1 MPDRAARDGAPG
13 TTTPRG
19 EVAPRLPA
27 RVAALR
33 GHRVP
38 EAGPAALRVLGAAR
52 ARLRRR
58 RGRVMKYFSYVQ
70 DEFQQVFLNTSANMR
85 SFSFL
90 FPMTTSNVVHAFAAS
105 SSVIRE
111 VALFSVCLVRPFYR
125 ILFRRKVR
133 LVLRAL
139 QYTHCV
145 AGLPTHD
152 VISIPPSGGQHM
164 LHTTACS

>member
-1 MPDRAARDGAPG
+1 MHCVALGESFQTHIYLQNLASIQPRTSPASLPDRAARDGAPG

-33 GHRVP
+33 GRRVP

-70 DEFQQVFLNTSANMR
+70 HEFQQVFLKYQR
-85 SFSFL
+85 
-90 FPMTTSNVVHAFAAS
+90 
-105 SSVIRE
+105 
-111 VALFSVCLVRPFYR
+111 
-125 ILFRRKVR
+125 
-133 LVLRAL
+133 
-139 QYTHCV
+139 
-145 AGLPTHD
+145 
-152 VISIPPSGGQHM
+152 
-164 LHTTACS
+164 